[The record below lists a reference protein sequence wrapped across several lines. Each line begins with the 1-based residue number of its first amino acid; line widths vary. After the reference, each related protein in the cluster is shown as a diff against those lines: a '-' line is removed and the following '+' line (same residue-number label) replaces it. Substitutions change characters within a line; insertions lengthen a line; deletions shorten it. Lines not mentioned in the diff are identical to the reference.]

1 MSTTRTGRQNL
12 STLPCSICVFQRS
25 VCRTLCTPVRDMPN
39 RSGETRK
46 LEQLELEATHADA
59 WAVGGSDESDCV
71 CRGGRCPRMWDCPFW
86 VERRRAEAKGSSAHV
101 RKRRTDKNIYII
113 PIYVYI
119 YPFTWYLEEVGSKP
133 STADTYFI
141 ISTAPREFCTVGKI
155 R

>member
-1 MSTTRTGRQNL
+1 
-12 STLPCSICVFQRS
+12 
-25 VCRTLCTPVRDMPN
+25 MPN

-101 RKRRTDKNIYII
+101 RKRITDKNIYII
-113 PIYVYI
+113 PILVYVYI
-119 YPFTWYLEEVGSKP
+119 QLP
-133 STADTYFI
+133 SATTRPRVAVPGETNLSTQVTTDTAV
-141 ISTAPREFCTVGKI
+141 A
-155 R
+155 